1 MSRAQTCASIL
12 GLGLMLSAASTE
24 ARELELFV
32 ESRFGADS
40 NVFRRADESEL
51 PETAGGVWELAPR
64 LTVRDQQDELQYSFS
79 YQPTYEQFFA
89 LEDGRDAGDISG
101 FDHNA
106 NGTLEWMADP
116 ATRINLDG
124 SFFRQRRVREEFV
137 GVPTAADPV
146 LDASDNEY
154 LQRGRGTLSFYRQ
167 LDPRFSVRGS
177 VSHDNFSAERTDQS
191 DSISYSA
198 SGGVDYSLSAHTKV
212 GVTGTF
218 RYRDTKASI
227 DRNPLP
233 PVPPM
238 PPLPGNPNID
248 YTEFRSNTQTVDLSF
263 SLEQEVTEHLSVVL
277 AAGPSFF
284 QTRDE
289 QSETRDPDLLGP
301 IPPTF
306 LAFNDDQSVFALAR
320 VTYYWQRGRL
330 DVSYQRSE
338 GGGGGATAAAT
349 IVDSLSIGA
358 MHQPTRE
365 WTLRGSFNWNRR
377 ESLSTESFF
386 GLDTR
391 VAGFSTSL
399 TVERRIT
406 RHLEISGRA
415 FFGWTN
421 RDEFRLAT
429 PANPGLGTNASNDT
443 RIMTGTL
450 FIRYTFE
457 PYVF

>member
-32 ESRFGADS
+32 ESRLGADS

-64 LTVRDQQDELQYSFS
+64 LTVRDEQDELQYSFS
-79 YQPTYEQFFA
+79 YQPTHEQFFA

-116 ATRINLDG
+116 TTRINLDG

-137 GVPTAADPV
+137 GVPAAADPV

-154 LQRGRGTLSFYRQ
+154 LQRGRGTFSFYRQ
-167 LDPRFSVRGS
+167 LAPRFSVRAS
-177 VSHDNFSAERTDQS
+177 VSHDNFDAERSDQS
-191 DSISYSA
+191 DSISH
-198 SGGVDYSLSAHTKV
+198 SGSVGFDYSLSEHTKV
-212 GVTGTF
+212 GLTGTY

-233 PVPPM
+233 PVP
-238 PPLPGNPNID
+238 GDDNV
-248 YTEFRSNTQTVDLSF
+248 TFEEFRSNTQTVDLSF
-263 SLEQEVTEHLSVVL
+263 SLEQQVTEHLSVVL

-289 QSETRDPDLLGP
+289 QSSVRDPDPLFGGGSGP
-301 IPPTF
+301 LPDTF
-306 LAFNDDQSVFALAR
+306 LTFSDDQSVFALAR
-320 VTYYWQRGRL
+320 INYYWQRGRL

-338 GGGGGATAAAT
+338 GGGGGTTAAAT
-349 IVDSLSIGA
+349 IVDSLSIA
-358 MHQPTRE
+358 ATHQPTRE
-365 WTLRGSFNWNRR
+365 WTLRSSFNWNRR
-377 ESLSTESFF
+377 NALSTQTFF

-391 VAGFSTSL
+391 VVGYSASITA
-399 TVERRIT
+399 ERRIT
-406 RHLEISGRA
+406 RHLEISGRF
-415 FFGWTN
+415 FFGLTN
-421 RDEFRLAT
+421 RDEFRAA
-429 PANPGLGTNASNDT
+429 PISNPGLATSGSNDT

>member
-24 ARELELFV
+24 ARELEFFV
-32 ESRFGADS
+32 ESRLGADS

-64 LTVRDQQDELQYSFS
+64 LTVRDEQDELHYSLS
-79 YQPTYEQFFA
+79 YQPTHEQFFA

-106 NGTLEWMADP
+106 NGTFEWMADP
-116 ATRINLDG
+116 TTRINLDG

-137 GVPTAADPV
+137 GVPAAADPV

-167 LDPRFSVRGS
+167 LAPRFSVRAS
-177 VSHDNFSAERTDQS
+177 VSHDNFDAERSDQS
-191 DSISYSA
+191 DSISHSGSA
-198 SGGVDYSLSAHTKV
+198 GFDYSLAEHTKV
-212 GVTGTF
+212 GVTGTY

-233 PVPPM
+233 PVP
-238 PPLPGNPNID
+238 GNDNIT
-248 YTEFRSNTQTVDLSF
+248 YEEFRSNTQTVDLSF
-263 SLEQEVTEHLSVVL
+263 SLEQQVTEHLSVVL

-289 QSETRDPDLLGP
+289 QSSARDPDPLFGGGSGP
-301 IPPTF
+301 LPDTF
-306 LAFNDDQSVFALAR
+306 LTFNDDQSVFALAR
-320 VTYYWQRGRL
+320 VNYSWQRGRL

-338 GGGGGATAAAT
+338 GGGGGTTAAAT
-349 IVDSLSIGA
+349 IVDSLSIAA

-365 WTLRGSFNWNRR
+365 WTLRSSFNWNQRNA
-377 ESLSTESFF
+377 LSTQAFF

-391 VAGFSTSL
+391 VAGYAASITA
-399 TVERRIT
+399 ERRIT
-406 RHLEISGRA
+406 RHLEISGRF

-421 RDEFRLAT
+421 RDEFRAA
-429 PANPGLGTNASNDT
+429 PIGNPGLATNGTSDT